1 MSTVWWNKQRSL
13 TSIDIHVK
21 HVCFD
26 NRFLTKE
33 DWLCFFRN
41 QRQTHVT
48 QRRNSD
54 HFAQSTAASETQNI
68 IIAKQEIEL
77 NAHIVIQRQ
86 PVSTFTAH
94 QFNIL
99 VNESYVYE
107 NDWRVWNARFFFKN
121 E

>member
-21 HVCFD
+21 FFALITV
-26 NRFLTKE
+26 FLPKKTG
-33 DWLCFFRN
+33 CVFFRN

-48 QRRNSD
+48 QRRSSD
-54 HFAQSTAASETQNI
+54 HFAQSAAAGETQNI
-68 IIAKQEIEL
+68 IIAKQEIEF

-86 PVSTFTAH
+86 HVRTFTAH